1 MQTAGCMFWWVGWL
15 LVDKISKWLDVN
27 FCRLL
32 LLHNRYSFETE
43 GTMLYISLCHSWRM
57 TSKYWAQA
65 LVVGWWHGAFKAK
78 SKELLAWFSKDLAY
92 PKRSDN
98 GFRSGRRCWP
108 TIGVLPLV
116 WPPSRGPARSYARCL
131 CALSIGDLP
140 TLNTVIMVHDGLVN
154 FWRFKVLLN
163 VPIGQ
168 QFLQFWLKLEL
179 KARFE

>member
-1 MQTAGCMFWWVGWL
+1 MGR
-15 LVDKISKWLDVN
+15 LVACWSKWLDAN

-32 LLHNRYSFETE
+32 LLQNRYSFETE

-57 TSKYWAQA
+57 KSKYWAQA
-65 LVVGWWHGAFKAK
+65 LVVGWWHGAFK
-78 SKELLAWFSKDLAY
+78 LLAWFSKDLAY

-154 FWRFKVLLN
+154 FWRFMGLDPTTQDIHALFR
-163 VPIGQ
+163 ILFA
-168 QFLQFWLKLEL
+168 FLDCEI
-179 KARFE
+179 FEYF